1 LKNSV
6 QNMNFKTIKTGII
19 IILLASFF
27 GACKS
32 YKQHLMF
39 KYEEGYPFAQFQ
51 ADAMAAERNHIIQP
65 DDYIQIEVYTKS
77 GERIIDPDL
86 ELNRSLTGDRNTVVS
101 RPEPEYLVKP
111 DSTVKLP
118 MVGDIKLAGFTI
130 DGASRVLEEA
140 YARFYEDTYVLIR
153 FTNKRVIVLGA
164 PGGLLIPLENENMTV
179 AEVVALAGGINKNTK
194 AHNLR
199 LIRGDEVFLIDL
211 STLDGYYRTNQTVL
225 SGDILYIEPVPRVL
239 TQSATEISLIVST
252 ITALTTLLLLIL
264 TLK

>member
-1 LKNSV
+1 
-6 QNMNFKTIKTGII
+6 MNFRNIRTGIY
-19 IILLASFF
+19 IILLASLF
-27 GACKS
+27 GACRS

-39 KYEEGYPFAQFQ
+39 KYEEGYPFALLQ
-51 ADAMAAERNHIIQP
+51 ADALAAERNHIIQP
-65 DDYIQIEVYTKS
+65 NDYILIEVYTKS

-86 ELNRSLTGDRNTVVS
+86 ELNRSLSRDRNTVAS

-140 YARFYEDTYVLIR
+140 YSEFYEDAFVLIR

-164 PGGLLIPLENENMTV
+164 SGGMLIPLENENMSV
-179 AEVVALAGGINKNTK
+179 AEVVALAGGINKSTK

-211 STLDGYYRTNQTVL
+211 STLEGYYRTNQTVM

-252 ITALTTLLLLIL
+252 ITALTTLLLLII
-264 TLK
+264 TLN

>member
-1 LKNSV
+1 
-6 QNMNFKTIKTGII
+6 MNFRTIKTRTY
-19 IILLASFF
+19 IILLASLF

-39 KYEEGYPFAQFQ
+39 DYDEGYPFAQLQ
-51 ADAMAAERNHIIQP
+51 ADAMAVERNYAIQP

-86 ELNRSLTGDRNTVVS
+86 ELNRSFAGDRISIAN

-118 MVGDIKLAGFTI
+118 MVGYIKLAGFTI

-140 YARFYEDTYVLIR
+140 YSEFYEDTFVLIR

-164 PGGLLIPLENENMTV
+164 SGGMLRPLENENMSV
-179 AEVVALAGGINKNTK
+179 AEVVALAGGINKSTK

-211 STLDGYYRTNQTVL
+211 STLEGYYRTNQTVM

-239 TQSATEISLIVST
+239 TQSATEISLIVSS

-264 TLK
+264 TLN